1 MHRCISNFPS
11 QTVEVLP
18 SKLYQAKTGKALVET
33 STILNW
39 NGEEPMKIAVFVYE
53 YPPKIVGGLGTYAAE
68 ITRKFVLTDHDVT
81 VFTMNDDAGDLP
93 TREIWRGIEIH
104 RPLHIDISD
113 SLPDV
118 IAEDIRK
125 WGRGIHFFGKLMV
138 YNYLSA
144 AKLVNELIK
153 KESLKYDLVV
163 AHDWLSVMGG
173 VTVKKESGL
182 PLAFHVHST
191 EQGRTMGN
199 GSSVVSNIE
208 LRGGNMADLVVTV
221 SYAMKDELIQLGFP
235 RDKIKVSYN
244 GVDPQKYNPETI
256 KKEDIRR
263 IRTSYGLKDEDFMI
277 LFLGRLV
284 GVKGVDKLIMAMP
297 HILAKYPKAK
307 LVIVGVGDLQEY
319 LQNLVRMIKMDEY
332 VRFRFDFIPEEE
344 RILHYAACDVAA
356 FPSLYEPFGIVALE
370 AMAMEKPVVVGASGV
385 SGMREIVICCG
396 DEQCGY
402 HVDPNNPSDIAWGI
416 LSALE
421 TPEKRKWLGKNGRK
435 RVLSEFTWSRIA
447 EKTIELYESV
457 VKR

>member
-1 MHRCISNFPS
+1 
-11 QTVEVLP
+11 
-18 SKLYQAKTGKALVET
+18 
-33 STILNW
+33 
-39 NGEEPMKIAVFVYE
+39 MKIAVLVYE

-81 VFTMNDDAGDLP
+81 VFTMNDDAGSLP

-104 RPLHIDISD
+104 RPLHLDVSD

-138 YNYLSA
+138 YNYLTA

-153 KESLKYDLVV
+153 KEGEKYDLVV

-173 VTVKKESGL
+173 ITVKRESGL

-208 LRGGNMADLVVTV
+208 LRGGSLADLVVTV

-235 RDKIKVSYN
+235 RERIQVSYN
-244 GVDPQKYNPETI
+244 GVDPQKYNPA
-256 KKEDIRR
+256 DISPEQTRK
-263 IRTSYGLKDEDFMI
+263 IRAHYGLSDSDLMI

-297 HILAKYPKAK
+297 HILQKHPNAR

-319 LQNLVRMIKMDEY
+319 LQNLVRTIKMDQY
-332 VRFRFDFIPEEE
+332 VKFRFDFISEEE
-344 RILHYAACDVAA
+344 RILHYAACDMAA

-370 AMAMEKPVVVGASGV
+370 AMAMEKPVVVGAAGV

-396 DEQCGY
+396 EEQCGY

-416 LSALE
+416 MSTLE
-421 TPEKRKWLGKNGRK
+421 SPEKRKWLGKNGRK
-435 RVLSEFTWSRIA
+435 RVLKEFTWSRIA
-447 EKTIELYESV
+447 EKTIGLYESFA
-457 VKR
+457 KR